1 MRAVKISILTACLL
15 AFAFLVSGCIG
26 IQRVEK
32 ADTLQLE
39 IEELRDLVRAKDA
52 EIASLHALLGEKQN
66 ELREKALVLEALEK
80 ELRAKESKPLELKEQ
95 PVLK

>member
-1 MRAVKISILTACLL
+1 MRAVKIRILTACLL

-39 IEELRDLVRAKDA
+39 IEELRALVRAKDA
-52 EIASLHALLGEKQN
+52 EIESLQALLRQRQN
-66 ELREKALVLEALEK
+66 ELREKALALERLEK
-80 ELRAKESKPLELKEQ
+80 ELSALRIKEQ